1 MMEVVAATGDTCL
14 GLLTLVLLFA
24 NSSRMVWGKSGSKRT
39 PCCKR
44 PDRERETRE
53 QCSSELQ
60 VTLRDSVDGQGGA
73 TNISILLFVTTHA
86 TISKEPPH
94 FSDRND
100 LDL

>member
-60 VTLRDSVDGQGGA
+60 VTRESVDGQGG
-73 TNISILLFVTTHA
+73 LLTFQFIFLLQYMQPFQKNH
-86 TISKEPPH
+86 H